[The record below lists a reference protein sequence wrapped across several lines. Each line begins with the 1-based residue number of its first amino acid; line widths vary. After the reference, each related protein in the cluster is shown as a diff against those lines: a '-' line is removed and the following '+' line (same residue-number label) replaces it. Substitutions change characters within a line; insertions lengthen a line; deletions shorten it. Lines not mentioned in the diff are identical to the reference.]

1 MRTVRSFA
9 NEEAEL
15 KHFDVKLKHTL
26 KIVKIKATIYG
37 AWMSSNTV
45 SVYLGLLDRNIEA
58 NFQGRRLFANFMV

>member
-15 KHFDVKLKHTL
+15 NHFDVKLKHTL

-45 SVYLGLLDRNIEA
+45 SVYIILVWDCWTFLIIILL
-58 NFQGRRLFANFMV
+58 L